1 MIIQAANK
9 LNNINEYYFSQKLK
23 QIAQMQAEDKH
34 ILNLGI
40 GNPDQAPSQQTID
53 AFKASAENIKNHGY
67 QSYVGIPALRKAMS
81 DWYKS
86 AYEVELNPTTEILP
100 LLGSKEGISHISN
113 AFLNPG
119 DKVLV
124 PNPGYPTY
132 SSATYLA
139 GAIPVT
145 YNLDETNNWAP
156 DFSKINEDILREAKL
171 IWINYPNMPTGA
183 KGNVEIFKTLIEIAN
198 EFKIL
203 IVNDNPYS
211 LVLNDGKPF
220 SIFQIEGAKEVCLE
234 LNSLSKSHNLAGARI
249 GLVAGAK
256 EYIDTILKVKSNVD
270 SGMYLP
276 LQHAAIAALNNSDTW
291 HAERN
296 KVYEERREYVYQIM
310 DAIDCKYD
318 KNQTGLFIWAKI
330 PDSYKNAEDL
340 TEYLLFEAC
349 VFITPGFIFGSN
361 GDRYVRI
368 SLCSSVDDLKKALAL
383 INNIGASA
391 KIIEEYH
398 ANRIK

>member
-1 MIIQAANK
+1 MIIEQANK
-9 LNNINEYYFSQKLK
+9 LQHINEYYFSMKLK
-23 QIAQMQAEDKH
+23 QIAQLRAEGKN

-53 AFKASAENIKNHGY
+53 ALVQSAQNPKNHGY
-67 QSYVGIPALRKAMS
+67 QSYIGVPELRKAMS
-81 DWYKS
+81 DWYRS
-86 AYEVELNPTTEILP
+86 TYEVELNPATEILP

-132 SSATYLA
+132 SSATHLA
-139 GAIPVT
+139 GAVPVT
-145 YNLDETNNWAP
+145 YDLDESNNWAP
-156 DFSKINEDILREAKL
+156 DFSKISEDVLKQAKL

-183 KGNVEIFKTLIEIAN
+183 KGNDEIFKTLIEIAN

-211 LVLNDGKPF
+211 LVLNEGKPV
-220 SIFQIEGAKEVCLE
+220 SIFQTAGAKEVCLE

-249 GLVAGAK
+249 GQVSGAK

-276 LQHAAIAALNNSDTW
+276 LQHAAIAALSNDSEWHTSRNN
-291 HAERN
+291 EY
-296 KVYEERREYVYQIM
+296 KKRRAFAYDIM
-310 DAIDCKYD
+310 DALECSCD
-318 KNQTGLFIWAKI
+318 KNQIGMFLWAKI
-330 PDSYKNAEDL
+330 PAKYSNVEDL
-340 TEYLLFEAC
+340 TEKILHEAN

-361 GDRYVRI
+361 GDRYIRI
-368 SLCSSVDDLKKALAL
+368 SLCSPENDLKEAL
-383 INNIGASA
+383 IR
-391 KIIEEYH
+391 IE
-398 ANRIK
+398 KLK

>member
-1 MIIQAANK
+1 MIIEQANK
-9 LNNINEYYFSQKLK
+9 LQHINEYYFSMKLK
-23 QIAQMQAEDKH
+23 QIAQLRAEGKN

-53 AFKASAENIKNHGY
+53 AFVQSASNVKNHGY
-67 QSYVGIPALRKAMS
+67 QSYIGIPELRKAMS
-81 DWYKS
+81 DWYQS
-86 AYEVELNPTTEILP
+86 TYEVALNPATEILP

-139 GAIPVT
+139 GAVPVT
-145 YNLDETNNWAP
+145 YDLDESNNWAP
-156 DFSKINEDILREAKL
+156 DFSKISEEVFKEAKL

-183 KGNVEIFKTLIEIAN
+183 KGNEEIFKTLIEIAN

-211 LVLNDGKPF
+211 LVLNEGKPV
-220 SIFQIEGAKEVCLE
+220 SVFQTAGAKDVCLE

-249 GLVAGAK
+249 GLVSGAK

-276 LQHAAIAALNNSDTW
+276 LQHAAIAALANDAEWHIARNN
-291 HAERN
+291 EY
-296 KVYEERREYVYQIM
+296 KKRRSFAYSIM
-310 DAIDCKYD
+310 DALECTYD
-318 KNQTGLFIWAKI
+318 KNQIGMFLWAKI
-330 PDSYKNAEDL
+330 PAKYTNVEDL
-340 TEYLLFEAC
+340 TEKILHEAN
-349 VFITPGFIFGSN
+349 VFITPGFIFGGN
-361 GDRYVRI
+361 GDRYIRI
-368 SLCSSVDDLKKALAL
+368 SLCSPENDLKEALER
-383 INNIGASA
+383 INNLN
-391 KIIEEYH
+391 K
-398 ANRIK
+398 